1 MLPLCAILNRLK
13 IIVMKNIVFFFL
25 WLLSA
30 VSCTSSHD
38 ELYAELDKAVDKR
51 SVYIQKKEEE
61 IRSLKRQITA
71 DISAEAMYHIYNRI
85 FEEYLAY
92 KADSAQKVVAILSD
106 IAREIGKAEY
116 INDVEINKSSL
127 LSTSGVFDKAEAIL
141 RGLDKRTFTNANY
154 QHYYESFRWLYI
166 TWNAYLRVEENLPE
180 YQDKVMAYSDSM
192 LTVVPPTDVNYH
204 YWLGEHYWNGKQYKE
219 AEEEYLKGISL
230 MSPLSRRYASITCSL
245 AFVYHEQGKYD
256 EFEKFMILSAIADQK
271 IPLKENLAMQEIA
284 AYLTSKN
291 DIARANK
298 YLLCALEDAVF
309 YNNRLR
315 LTQIA
320 RKFPDVV
327 GRYQMHEKSVQQMQT
342 LVMVIVCLLAILMF
356 VFAYYIWRHNKV
368 LRAQRKIRIQLN
380 ADLKQLNEKLQTANL
395 QLQHTNHIREQ
406 YVSLF
411 IELCAAYIDKYN
423 KLLKQVERK
432 VKLHQEDDIL
442 SVLHQNRLKDSDTR
456 EFFLKFDK
464 AFLTLYPT
472 FVDELNQLL
481 CQDKQITL
489 KKGELLSNEL
499 RLMALVRL
507 GVKDTQKISTL
518 LFYSPQT
525 IYNYRSSMKNRA
537 IDKENFEKHVESIS
551 DVVIE
556 ESR

>member
-1 MLPLCAILNRLK
+1 
-13 IIVMKNIVFFFL
+13 MKNIVFSFL
-25 WLLSA
+25 CLLLV
-30 VSCTSSHD
+30 VSCTNLHD
-38 ELYAELDKAVDKR
+38 ELYAELDKAVDER
-51 SVYIQKKEEE
+51 SLYIQKKEEE
-61 IRSLKRQITA
+61 IRNLKQQITA
-71 DISAEAMYHIYNRI
+71 NMSAEAKYHIYNRL

-116 INDVEINKSSL
+116 VNDVEINKSSL

-141 RGLDKRTFTNANY
+141 TGLDKRTFTNANY
-154 QHYYESFRWLYI
+154 RHYYESFRWLYI

-192 LTVVPPTDVNYH
+192 LTVVPPTDIEYH

-219 AEEEYLKGISL
+219 AEEEYLKGISK

-245 AFVYHEQGKYD
+245 AFVYHEQEKFD
-256 EFEKFMILSAIADQK
+256 EFERFMILSAIADQK

-291 DIARANK
+291 DISRANK

-309 YNNRLR
+309 YHNRLR

-327 GRYQMHEKSVQQMQT
+327 GRYQMHEQSVQHMQT
-342 LVMVIVCLLAILMF
+342 LVMVIMCMLAILLF
-356 VFAYYIWRHNKV
+356 VFAYYIWRHNRV

-380 ADLKQLNEKLQTANL
+380 ADLKQLNEELQTANL
-395 QLQHTNHIREQ
+395 QLKHTNHIREQ

-442 SVLHQNRLKDSDTR
+442 SVLHQNRLKDTDTK
-456 EFFLKFDK
+456 EFFLNFDK
-464 AFLTLYPT
+464 AFLTLYPN
-472 FVDELNQLL
+472 FVDEFNQLL
-481 CQDKQITL
+481 YPDKQIAL

-537 IDKENFEKHVESIS
+537 IDKENFEKHVEAIS

-556 ESR
+556 KFSDLQHR